1 MNSQFSL
8 SGKLAVV
15 TGARRGIGLAMSIAL
30 AQAGADI
37 IGVSRNMEEGD
48 SELRRKVEEV
58 GRKFMPF
65 KVDFSDRITVIELA
79 EILSHYEIDILINN
93 AGSIERS
100 PALIHPIESWDR
112 IIEINL
118 NSQFI
123 LSQAVAKKMIA
134 RGSGKIIFTA
144 SLLSFQ
150 GGINVPGYTAAKS
163 AIAGLVKALSN
174 EWANKGVCVNAIA
187 PGYISTDNTQALQDD
202 PDRSK
207 SIVERIPMG
216 RWGKPEDF
224 AGAAVFLAS
233 SASDYVTGITLS
245 VDGGWLG
252 R

>member
-8 SGKLAVV
+8 AGKLAAV

-37 IGVSRNMEEGD
+37 IGVSSHMEDGD
-48 SELRRKVEEV
+48 SELRRKVEGL
-58 GRKFMPF
+58 GRKFLPF
-65 KVDFSDRITVIELA
+65 KVDFSDRTAVIEFA
-79 EILSHYEIDILINN
+79 KILSQHEIDILVNN

-134 RGSGKIIFTA
+134 KGSGKIIFTA

-150 GGINVPGYTAAKS
+150 GGINVPGYTAAKTG
-163 AIAGLVKALSN
+163 IAGLVKALSN
-174 EWANKGVCVNAIA
+174 EWAIKGVCVNAIA
-187 PGYISTDNTQALQDD
+187 PGYIATDNTQALQDD

-207 SIVERIPMG
+207 SITERIPMG
-216 RWGKPEDF
+216 RWGKPEDI
-224 AGAAVFLAS
+224 AGATVFLAS
-233 SASDYVTGITLS
+233 SASDYVTGVTLS